1 MQERYLEF
9 YAKVI
14 IEAFFNISLEVKDRP
29 DLQNEKENI
38 GIEVTSAENINNKEI
53 ESLGC
58 TLSENRARN
67 IDNAIKKITTLGGKY
82 NKYCIMEKSISHEEN
97 KNEIYKAL
105 TKKLEKL
112 NTIEFKK
119 FNENNIC
126 IFSTMHK
133 ITQEE
138 QKEFLKKIN
147 KIQSSYK
154 NRFNK
159 IYLLLL
165 HSIYEFNLNTNKI
178 TIKNFTSEQQ
188 YNYSII
194 ANEMIN

>member
-82 NKYCIMEKSISHEEN
+82 NK
-97 KNEIYKAL
+97 
-105 TKKLEKL
+105 
-112 NTIEFKK
+112 
-119 FNENNIC
+119 
-126 IFSTMHK
+126 
-133 ITQEE
+133 
-138 QKEFLKKIN
+138 
-147 KIQSSYK
+147 
-154 NRFNK
+154 
-159 IYLLLL
+159 
-165 HSIYEFNLNTNKI
+165 
-178 TIKNFTSEQQ
+178 
-188 YNYSII
+188 
-194 ANEMIN
+194 